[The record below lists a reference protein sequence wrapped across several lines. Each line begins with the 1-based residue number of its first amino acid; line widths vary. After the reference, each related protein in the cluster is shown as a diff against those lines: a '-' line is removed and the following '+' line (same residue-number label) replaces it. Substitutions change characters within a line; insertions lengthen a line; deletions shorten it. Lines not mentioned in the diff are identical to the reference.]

1 MSLFVLDTAGDT
13 NLLERES
20 HGTATVESNSQW
32 RTLEEG
38 VRQDPETVNK
48 EVEVENDDE
57 DEDED
62 YFGLPPPNIDI
73 SQIIKEELAK
83 IQTPK
88 SDIEEKLDK
97 LTERID
103 AVLLQ
108 MKENPVKIRQGRYNK
123 MDFSDYNPATG
134 KFDVELKVKTDVEK
148 EMAKSQL
155 VPGFGRLKEMPFI
168 TKKKQREI
176 SRVERSKT
184 KGPGWYNLPA
194 TEQTEETTNELKILQ
209 MRSVLDPKHFYKK
222 NDLKVLPKYFQIGT
236 VQHSPLDYY
245 SERGTRHKKRSL
257 VDDLLADETAQNY
270 TKRKFKEVV
279 ARREKYAHRKAMQK
293 MKKQKKNKS

>member
-13 NLLERES
+13 NLLERET
-20 HGTATVESNSQW
+20 HGTATVETNSQW

-38 VRQDPETVNK
+38 VRHDQEAVN
-48 EVEVENDDE
+48 EEAEVEN

-88 SDIEEKLDK
+88 SDIEEKLDR

-103 AVLLQ
+103 SVLLQ
-108 MKENPVKIRQGRYNK
+108 MKENPVKIPQGRYNK

-134 KFDVELKVKTDVEK
+134 KFDVELKLKTDVEK

-155 VPGFGRLKEMPFI
+155 VPGFGRLKELPFL

-176 SRVERSKT
+176 GRVSYIQIRIRSYKHKTSDDIFDILSRKLISAVVTFWHCLKKISSKDS
-184 KGPGWYNLPA
+184 YILPA
-194 TEQTEETTNELKILQ
+194 
-209 MRSVLDPKHFYKK
+209 
-222 NDLKVLPKYFQIGT
+222 
-236 VQHSPLDYY
+236 
-245 SERGTRHKKRSL
+245 
-257 VDDLLADETAQNY
+257 
-270 TKRKFKEVV
+270 
-279 ARREKYAHRKAMQK
+279 
-293 MKKQKKNKS
+293 KQ